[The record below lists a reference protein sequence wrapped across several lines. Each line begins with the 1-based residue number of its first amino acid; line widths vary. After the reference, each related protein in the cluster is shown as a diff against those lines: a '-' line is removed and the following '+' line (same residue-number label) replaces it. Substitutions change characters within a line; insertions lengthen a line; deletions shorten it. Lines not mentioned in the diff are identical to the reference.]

1 MTSNLQTK
9 FPADNDDRPFRCELC
24 HRGFHRLEHK
34 KRHVRT
40 HTGEKPHGC
49 QFPGCNKFFSRTD
62 ELKRHSRTHIGT
74 SQRKTRKIIPKNNS
88 ESQNSTKPIA
98 VGTAKKII
106 KKEISTPPKTYTVQS
121 LSSLLHHETTPMSS
135 RKLLASS
142 TSLEKP
148 ISRTMFPPN
157 IQKVSVVTE
166 NSSAES
172 SIPNSPI
179 SQNNSISTSSSLLS
193 LNSLL
198 NSNVNNNNNQMS
210 SVSSVSSYSDSSFN
224 YLDTSLKLSSK
235 RRVDFHIVS
244 DENDA
249 DSTGSQ
255 TRFNSN
261 QTNSIQLPPIKSILA
276 NISNFNNGMISS
288 QSYTR
293 ASTYQQ
299 QA

>member
-1 MTSNLQTK
+1 MTANPQTK
-9 FPADNDDRPFRCELC
+9 FPADNNDRPFRCELC

-74 SQRKTRKIIPKNNS
+74 SQRKTRKTIPKNNS
-88 ESQNSTKPIA
+88 ETQISSKPITPSA
-98 VGTAKKII
+98 SKKVI
-106 KKEISTPPKTYTVQS
+106 KKEISTPPKTYTVPS
-121 LSSLLHHETTPMSS
+121 LTALLHHETTPMSS
-135 RKLLASS
+135 RKLLAGS
-142 TSLEKP
+142 TSLERP
-148 ISRTMFPPN
+148 ISRTMFPPS
-157 IQKVSVVTE
+157 IQKVSPISE

-179 SQNNSISTSSSLLS
+179 SQNNSISTSSSSLS

-198 NSNVNNNNNQMS
+198 NSTANNNNNQMS
-210 SVSSVSSYSDSSFN
+210 SVSSVSSYSDGSFN

-235 RRVDFHIVS
+235 RRVDFQIVLE
-244 DENDA
+244 ENDA
-249 DSTGSQ
+249 DSTGS
-255 TRFNSN
+255 TARFNN
-261 QTNSIQLPPIKSILA
+261 IQPNSIQLPPIKSILA
-276 NISNFNNGMISS
+276 NINNFNNGMISS
-288 QSYTR
+288 QQYTR